1 MNAWLHEIKISEN
14 IWWKCNA
21 YIESVPL
28 RCIEPVADL
37 TIKKNKIAS
46 QLHLATYR
54 HLRPHFFWHI
64 HCKSWIWIYIMSF
77 TVDLSF
83 GKNSIQQVSR
93 FTVVNKCN
101 VLIQIEWFDWWQGE
115 RGQGG
120 ANSCSEKFE
129 SCICL
134 NQLSFD
140 YLYDIYAFPL
150 LMIKHELKSK
160 QSYGWGGGE
169 LTMHTLSIFRSVQF
183 DMFSIDLSFSEP
195 PHTFKSIQSI
205 TF

>member
-37 TIKKNKIAS
+37 TVKKNKIAS

-54 HLRPHFFWHI
+54 HLSPHFFWRI

-93 FTVVNKCN
+93 FTVVNKIN
-101 VLIQIEWFDWWQGE
+101 VLIQIEWFDWWHMDVLWGKE
-115 RGQGG
+115 VRVGPIH
-120 ANSCSEKFE
+120 ALKNLKAVF
-129 SCICL
+129 L

-140 YLYDIYAFPL
+140 YL
-150 LMIKHELKSK
+150 
-160 QSYGWGGGE
+160 
-169 LTMHTLSIFRSVQF
+169 
-183 DMFSIDLSFSEP
+183 
-195 PHTFKSIQSI
+195 
-205 TF
+205 